1 MDMLTFIYPLRKQ
14 WTLSQVS
21 TDAQNH
27 FLGLE
32 DEGGKQKGIWQD
44 LKCMC
49 SGNPAGLDT
58 SKSNSECWIWR
69 IKARC
74 HDKDEEKQSCWKT
87 G

>member
-44 LKCMC
+44 LKWQDLCPCRLGHKYIQQRML
-49 SGNPAGLDT
+49 GLEN
-58 SKSNSECWIWR
+58 KS
-69 IKARC
+69 
-74 HDKDEEKQSCWKT
+74 
-87 G
+87 